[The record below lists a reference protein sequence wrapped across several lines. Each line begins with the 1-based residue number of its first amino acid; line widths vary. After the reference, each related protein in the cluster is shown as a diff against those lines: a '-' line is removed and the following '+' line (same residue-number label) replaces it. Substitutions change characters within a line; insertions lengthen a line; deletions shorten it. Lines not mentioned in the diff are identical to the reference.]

1 MEIQYSDFRKMHAPI
16 EKDLRRAIDEVYE
29 SQWFIQGKKLAEF
42 EEAFAGYCGAGY
54 CVGCGNGL
62 DALRLMLQAFD
73 IGPGDEVIVPSHTY
87 IATALAVSYVGAVP
101 VFVEPNPRTLLIDPS
116 RIEAAITSRT
126 KAILVVHLYGRMV
139 DIGPI
144 KSIAEKHHLLLFEDA
159 AQSHGGQTEFGK
171 AGALGDAA
179 AFSFYPG
186 KNLGAF
192 GDAGAVVTSS
202 KQAADKVRAL
212 GNYGSDAK
220 YHHIYKGVNSRLD
233 EIQAAVLAEKLK
245 HLDEWTAERK
255 RLAKRFYDGLAG
267 VEGVELPEYTDEN
280 VYHIFPI
287 LSDSR
292 DELQQHLLANGVH
305 TLIHYPTPMHLQE
318 AYADLGFKEGSF
330 PIAESI
336 ANRELSL
343 PLYPGMEDA
352 EVDYVV
358 GLVADFGR
366 GE

>member
-16 EKDLRRAIDEVYE
+16 EADLRRALDEVYE
-29 SQWFIQGKKLAEF
+29 SQWFIQGRKLEEF
-42 EEAFAGYCGAGY
+42 EEAFAEYCGVGH
-54 CVGCGNGL
+54 CVGTGNGL
-62 DALRLMLQAFD
+62 DALRLMLQAFG

-87 IATALAVSYVGAVP
+87 IATALAVSYVGATP
-101 VFVEPNPRTLLIDPS
+101 VFVEPDPHTLLINPN
-116 RIEAAITSRT
+116 RIEDAVTDRT

-139 DIGPI
+139 DIQPI
-144 KSIAEKHHLLLFEDA
+144 KAVAETHGLLLFEDA
-159 AQSHGGQTEFGK
+159 AQSHGGQTALGK

-192 GDAGAVVTSS
+192 GDAGAVVTNN
-202 KQAADKVRAL
+202 KAAADKVRAL

-233 EIQAAVLAEKLK
+233 EMQAAVLTEKLK
-245 HLDEWTAERK
+245 HLDEWTSERR
-255 RLAKRFYDGLAG
+255 RLARHYYDGL
-267 VEGVELPEYTDEN
+267 EGAPGIELPAFSEEN

-287 LSDSR
+287 LCDTRDS
-292 DELQQHLLANGVH
+292 LQKHLLDHGVH
-305 TLIHYPTPMHLQE
+305 TLIHYPIPMHLQP
-318 AYADLGFKEGSF
+318 AYADLEFEEGAF

-336 ANRELSL
+336 ARRELSL
-343 PLYPGMEDA
+343 PLYPGMTDE

-358 GLVADFGR
+358 DLVRAF
-366 GE
+366 